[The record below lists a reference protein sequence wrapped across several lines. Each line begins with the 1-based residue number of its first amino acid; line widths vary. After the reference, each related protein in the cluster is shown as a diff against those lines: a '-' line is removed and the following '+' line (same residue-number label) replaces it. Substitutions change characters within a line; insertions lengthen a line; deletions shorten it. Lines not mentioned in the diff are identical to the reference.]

1 MLRVA
6 LTGGMAAGKSTVS
19 AHLASLGF
27 PVSDADHWAR
37 AVVAPGTAGLA
48 RVVAEFGPQVLT
60 LDGSLDRAALARVV
74 FGDPAARLRLE
85 AIVHPLVRAAA
96 EQNAQAA
103 QAAGA
108 KAMVFDIPL
117 LVETGQADS
126 FDLVVTVSAPEELR
140 LQRVMRRGLDRAA
153 AQARLAA
160 QASDAE
166 REAVADLVLDGSGA
180 PEQLR
185 MQVDQRLVP
194 RLV

>member
-1 MLRVA
+1 
-6 LTGGMAAGKSTVS
+6 
-19 AHLASLGF
+19 
-27 PVSDADHWAR
+27 
-37 AVVAPGTAGLA
+37 
-48 RVVAEFGPQVLT
+48 
-60 LDGSLDRAALARVV
+60 
-74 FGDPAARLRLE
+74 
-85 AIVHPLVRAAA
+85 VHPLVRAAA